1 MSFTAGWYEVRFDAA
16 TRRRLCRYFKSPTT
30 YTAECYLEPNGEQ
43 ILLWQDP
50 AGRGGPG
57 KAAAW
62 SEAYPHLAEAD
73 PGDWWDNPP
82 GGARYNPDDPDAFTR
97 MTRQPTPRELA
108 GRCSTAMAPGASC
121 SKEIHVGLFFDGTNN
136 NMERDKPKLGHSN
149 IVVLFDAH
157 KNDLSEH
164 FRYYIPGVGTRFR
177 EIGEL
182 TESSDGK
189 AFAAGGEARVHWGMM
204 SVFNAVCRAS
214 TQFDLLQE
222 AEMTRIATTSG
233 EDGLSTVWRLGNS
246 KMVAIFKRLNERL
259 LKAIDGKR
267 PLVTRV
273 NLSIYG
279 FSRGAAEARA
289 FNNWIQTA
297 TGGTIGQAALNINFL
312 GLFDTVASVGLAD
325 SSPIGS
331 GFMDWADGT
340 MDISGVR
347 RSVHFVA
354 AHEIRMSFPLS
365 TGRTAGTWP
374 AGVKEY
380 VYPGAHS
387 DVGGGYGPG
396 EQGKSKPGRAALL
409 SQIPLNDMHFAAL
422 NAGSALL
429 RLNEMP
435 GQVRADFSVDPEL
448 NQRFDAYA
456 NWAKAD
462 KAEDVAAASGGA
474 VPENRMQHHTHMYWR
489 WRAKFSPDEVF
500 KSLQSYQQSDPQD
513 KVDLWESELDWRND
527 VQRAR
532 DAHRPTRQYTRGGS
546 YEVPAR
552 PSDLQRQ
559 IVAQVG
565 LSGTVPAAAG
575 EFFDRYVHDSH
586 GGFWLLGPQTE
597 FDKATFVREIRK
609 KKDNHDAALQT
620 AKRLEDAGD
629 FRGAMSA
636 RAMARGY
643 ELNAFE
649 RRVIATDDES
659 PGSFPVMSDADAE
672 DLRDNAG
679 FMSSFAVR
687 RLVGTTTR
695 REPHGHGRYRR
706 VFDKS

>member
-1 MSFTAGWYEVRFDAA
+1 MSFSPGWYEIRFDPA
-16 TRRRLCRYFKSPTT
+16 TRRRLCRFFKSPSV
-30 YTAECYLEPNGEQ
+30 YTMECYLEPNGEQ
-43 ILLWQDP
+43 ILLWSDP
-50 AGRGGPG
+50 AGETGRGKPG
-57 KAAAW
+57 TW
-62 SEAYPHLAEAD
+62 SPSYPKLAKAD

-82 GGARYNPDDPDAFTR
+82 GGPKYNPDNPDAFLR

-108 GRCSTAMAPGASC
+108 GRCSTATAPGAEC

-149 IVVLFDAH
+149 IVTLFDAH
-157 KNDLSEH
+157 KTDFSKH
-164 FRYYIPGVGTRFR
+164 FRYYIPGVGTAFPQ
-177 EIGEL
+177 IGER
-182 TESSDGK
+182 TESNDGK
-189 AFAAGGEARVHWGMM
+189 AFAAGGEARIHWGMM
-204 SVFNAVCRAS
+204 SVFNAVCRAAA
-214 TQFDLLQE
+214 QFDLLEE
-222 AEMTRIATTSG
+222 AEMTQIATTSG
-233 EDGLSTVWRLGNS
+233 ENGLSTWWRLGDS
-246 KMVAIFKRLNERL
+246 KMVAVFQRLNERL
-259 LKAIDGKR
+259 LKAVEGKR

-289 FNNWIQTA
+289 FNNWIQAA
-297 TGGTIGQAALNINFL
+297 TGGTIGKAVLHINFL

-347 RSVHFVA
+347 RAVHFVA
-354 AHEIRMSFPLS
+354 AHEVRLSFPLS

-374 AGVKEY
+374 EGVKEF

-396 EQGKSKPGRAALL
+396 DQGKGKPGRAHML

-435 GQVRADFSVDPEL
+435 GQVRSDFAVDGEL
-448 NQRFDAYA
+448 NSRFDAYA
-456 NWAKAD
+456 NWAKTS
-462 KAEDVAAASGGA
+462 KTEDIAGTAGGA
-474 VPENRMQHHTHMYWR
+474 PENRLQQHTHMYWR
-489 WRAKFSPDEVF
+489 WRSKVSPEASF
-500 KSLQSYQQSDPQD
+500 KGLHSYLNSSEQD
-513 KVDLWESELDWRND
+513 QVDLWESELDWRKD
-527 VQRAR
+527 VERAR
-532 DAHRPTRQYTRGGS
+532 EAHKPTRRHTRAGS
-546 YEVPAR
+546 YEVPGQ
-552 PSDLQRQ
+552 PSTLQKEILAQ
-559 IVAQVG
+559 VAQAA
-565 LSGTVPAAAG
+565 SVPLAAG

-597 FDKATFVREIRK
+597 FDRATFVREIRK
-609 KKDNHDAALQT
+609 KKARYDAAIEA
-620 AKRLEDAGD
+620 AKQMESVGD
-629 FRGAMSA
+629 FQGAMGAHSL
-636 RAMARGY
+636 ARGY
-643 ELNAFE
+643 ELNKFE
-649 RRVIATDDES
+649 RRVVAADDQS
-659 PGSFPVMSDADAE
+659 PGSFPVMTDADAE

-679 FMSSFAVR
+679 FVSGFVVR
-687 RLVGTTTR
+687 RVVGTGTR